1 MVSIIIPTLN
11 EEKYL
16 PDLLACLKKQSFK
29 DFEIIVADAGST
41 DNTVDVATKFG
52 AKVIKGGI
60 PCIGRNNGANVATGG
75 ILIFIDSDVKFD
87 ESFIENAV
95 KEFNNKNLDFAVPFF
110 KTESDKL
117 KYAMFFYNA
126 NFYKRL
132 MQYTRFPD
140 GTGQFFIA
148 KRKSFEALGGYKDFH
163 VAEDTDLA
171 WRAARKKYKVGTV
184 SPRFYSSTR
193 RLEKIGVAWT
203 LFFWS
208 ILGVF
213 MAFGI
218 IHRKGV
224 QEFALKLY
232 GGWGKHKN
240 QD

>member
-1 MVSIIIPTLN
+1 MVSVIIPTLN

-16 PDLLACLKKQSFK
+16 PDLLSCLQKQSFK
-29 DFEIIVADAGST
+29 EFEVIVADAGSK
-41 DNTVDVATKFG
+41 DKTVEIAQSFG
-52 AKVIKGGI
+52 AKVVVGGI
-60 PCIGRNNGANVATGG
+60 PSIGRNNGANVANGD

-87 ESFIENAV
+87 EEFIKNSLS
-95 KEFNNKNLDFAVPFF
+95 EFNEKKLDFAVPYF

-117 KYAMFFYNA
+117 KYAIFFYNA

-148 KRKSFEALGGYKDFH
+148 KRESFEALGGYKSFH

-213 MAFGI
+213 MFFGVL
-218 IHRKGV
+218 HRKGI

-232 GGWGKHKN
+232 GGWGKHKA
-240 QD
+240 QA

>member
-1 MVSIIIPTLN
+1 MVSIIIPALN

-16 PDLLACLKKQSFK
+16 PDLLSCLSKQTFK
-29 DFEIIVADAGST
+29 DFEVIVADAGSK
-41 DNTVDVATKFG
+41 DRTVDIAKEFG
-52 AKVIKGGI
+52 AKVVEGGI
-60 PCIGRNNGANVATGG
+60 PSIGRNNGASAAIGDV
-75 ILIFIDSDVKFD
+75 LVFIDSDVKFD
-87 ESFIENAV
+87 ESFIENSITEF
-95 KEFNNKNLDFAVPFF
+95 KEKKLDFAVPFF
-110 KTESDKL
+110 KTENDKL
-117 KYAMFFYNA
+117 QYVIFFYNA
-126 NFYKRL
+126 NFYKKV

-148 KRKSFEALGGYKDFH
+148 KRKSFEELGGYKDFH
-163 VAEDTDLA
+163 IAEDTDLA

-193 RLEKIGVAWT
+193 RLEKIGIAWT
-203 LFFWS
+203 MLFWS

-213 MAFGI
+213 MFIGI

-240 QD
+240 QS